1 MPLSSLMDNWKTAPR
16 RSARIA
22 ERAGTSRNG
31 SGLTTTTDGH
41 ANPPPKLK
49 EMAGVDHDS
58 NNLRVVAC
66 SSRRKMKSS
75 TPPFFPEEIIF
86 NILLCLPAEVLYNVM
101 RYVCREW
108 YNVINAP
115 GFINSHLQKLTDD
128 SLIIRSCKSANA
140 WFVAIHNCNTQIRR
154 LRSEFCGG
162 FPRRVLCSCDGLLF
176 LSCDDRKN
184 LYVGNPITKQLLTLP
199 PVSTMYRMF
208 GSPQFTYARS
218 TGRYKAHL
226 PVIENVQSDFLNWLI
241 FTVGTDSAWRSIE
254 TKHVPDFFAYTKSFS
269 TGGYIYY
276 TSPVEPHLLALDAD
290 AEIFHQ
296 YTVPNVFREAIR
308 TNFFE
313 MSTRFNYIVW
323 KSFLAFVA
331 HSAEFV
337 WELWALT
344 ELNTGEWTRCFIID
358 LSGHIGLI
366 EPLFDYRNAVCLKDE
381 YYELPLDLRFIPVTS
396 LKKGELVIFRGVIP
410 FENYLVYN
418 VKTGDV
424 SSFVIGD
431 CYGSSIFERH
441 VNSLVSWKVS

>member
-1 MPLSSLMDNWKTAPR
+1 M
-16 RSARIA
+16 
-22 ERAGTSRNG
+22 GT
-31 SGLTTTTDGH
+31 LLIVIF
-41 ANPPPKLK
+41 K
-49 EMAGVDHDS
+49 MAGVDHIS
-58 NNLRVVAC
+58 NNLKVVAC

-86 NILLCLPAEVLYNVM
+86 NILLWLPAEVLYNVM
-101 RYVCREW
+101 RYVCRGW

-128 SLIIRSCKSANA
+128 SLIIRSCKSAIS
-140 WFVAIHNCNTQIRR
+140 WFVGIHTSNTQIRQ
-154 LRSEFCGG
+154 LRPEFGGG
-162 FPRRVLCSCDGLLF
+162 FPRRMLCSCDGLLF
-176 LSCDDRKN
+176 LCCDDHKN
-184 LYVGNPITKQLLTLP
+184 FYVGNPITKQLLTLP
-199 PVSTMYRMF
+199 PISIMCHSLS
-208 GSPQFTYARS
+208 SPQFTYARS

-226 PVIENVQSDFLNWLI
+226 LVTENVQSNFVSCLI
-241 FTVGTDSAWRSIE
+241 FTVGTDSAWRSID
-254 TKHVPDFFAYTKSFS
+254 TKHMPDFFEYVKSLS

-276 TSPVEPHLLALDAD
+276 TSRIEPHLFALDAD

-296 YTVPNVFREAIR
+296 FTVPNVFHEAIR
-308 TNFFE
+308 TNFFHL
-313 MSTRFNYIVW
+313 STRFNYIVW
-323 KSFLAFVA
+323 KSFLACVA

-366 EPLFDYRNAVCLKDE
+366 ETLFDYRNVICLKKDE

-396 LKKGELVIFRGVIP
+396 LKKGELVIFRGVEP
-410 FENYLVYN
+410 FQNYLVYN
-418 VKTGDV
+418 VKTGEV